1 MKKNKFLSLTIFIS
15 IFIISLFDLSCDNT
29 ISPVSDVSGTIHNKF
44 HFPLANIKVSSQGQ
58 TVLTAEDGRFNLSGI
73 SIPYDL
79 TVSDSSFHS
88 KTDLYKG
95 LSASNVEFSFDKY
108 PVNNSY
114 ATLNITIPNEIIRPD
129 LICKVIYSDK
139 DITNIYGNIISP
151 EKNVT
156 LQIPVFNNV
165 IKGKIYVITYIRD
178 ANYRILSY
186 ENYGTSPEI
195 ELNNGD
201 VINYLFTKDQL
212 SLNPGEIDAEC
223 TLELIYPNVL
233 SYYYI
238 SFSQKNF
245 SVSNTGFSELTGN
258 YLQFKIPTGIPDT
271 YYNIVN
277 SWNYNIAN
285 SGGSVIINPNTSNY
299 LKMNEPCEILTPA
312 TYKEIINNTTLFSFN
327 TGEGSGI
334 YEINLFNNVSN
345 TTYRI
350 FTSENNFTFDWLEE
364 SATEDFSGD
373 NFTWFVTKR
382 GPFSSIND
390 FAVNYFNIQAPFK
403 TNSKNGYFIFE

>member
-15 IFIISLFDLSCDNT
+15 IITISFFEISCDNAT
-29 ISPVSDVSGTIHNKF
+29 GPVSDVSGVIYNDYH
-44 HFPLANIKVSSQGQ
+44 HPLSNIKVSTQGR
-58 TVLTAEDGRFNLSGI
+58 TIRTLDDGRFNFSGI

-79 TVSDSSFHS
+79 TVSDSSFNS
-88 KTDLYKG
+88 KTDLYKN
-95 LSASNVEFSFDKY
+95 LSAAYIELSFDKY
-108 PVNNSY
+108 PINNTY
-114 ATLNITIPNEIIRPD
+114 ATLNITIPSEIIQQNV
-129 LICKVIYSDK
+129 ICKVIYSDN
-139 DITNIYGNIISP
+139 DFTNVYGNILSP
-151 EKNVT
+151 EQTIT

-165 IKGKIYVITYIRD
+165 IKGKIYVITYLRD
-178 ANYRILSY
+178 VNLNILSY
-186 ENYGTSPEI
+186 ENYGSSPEI

-238 SFSQKNF
+238 SFSQKNY
-245 SVSNTGFSELTGN
+245 SVSSIGISELTGN

-299 LKMNEPCEILTPA
+299 LKMNEPCEILTPVIF
-312 TYKEIINNTTLFSFN
+312 KEIINSSTPFSFSS
-327 TGEGSGI
+327 GEGSGI
-334 YEINLFNNVSN
+334 YEIELFNNVSH

-350 FTSENNFTFDWLEE
+350 FTSENNFTFDWLED

-373 NFTWFVTKR
+373 NFTWNVTKK

-390 FAVNYFNIQAPFK
+390 FAVNYFNIPTPFK
-403 TNSKNGYFIFE
+403 TNSENGYFIFE